1 MQRKNV
7 FKMTSLLLILTLVFS
22 LVGCAGQKPAAPEA
36 APEVPQE
43 KIILKFGELNPDTH
57 VMTIAIR
64 EFARVVKEKSEG
76 RIEVEVFPSGQLG
89 DQQTMIQSL
98 QMGALDIYRTNP
110 SFLADL
116 GMKQMNVYHLPYL
129 FRDVDHCWDVLNGP
143 IGEEFLKL
151 VDNSGTK
158 MTGFGY
164 YAESPR
170 NFFFTKKEVTK
181 ISDMKGLKIRVPES
195 QMYLDVVQAFGAS
208 PTPIAYSELYSALQ
222 TGVVDGAE
230 NPLTGYHTNKFF
242 EVAPNYTI
250 DGHELAPSVIIFSEL
265 TWNKLS
271 AEDQKLLSD
280 AFRESEKFMRNLSS
294 QKDEEAIAD
303 MKAAGVKIL
312 EVENQQEWV
321 DAVKPLYEK
330 YGKEYLSVIERIQN
344 TK

>member
-7 FKMTSLLLILTLVFS
+7 FRWTSLFLILTLVLS
-22 LVGCAGQKPAAPEA
+22 LAACGGQKPAATEA
-36 APEVPQE
+36 PQEKPQE

-57 VMTIAIR
+57 VMTIAMR
-64 EFARVVKEKSEG
+64 EFARIIKEKSEG

-98 QMGALDIYRTNP
+98 QMGALDLYRTNP

-143 IGEEFLKL
+143 IGEEFLEL
-151 VDNSGTK
+151 VDESGTK
-158 MTGFGY
+158 MIGFGY
-164 YAESPR
+164 YAESAR
-170 NFFFTKKEVTK
+170 NFFFTKKEVSK

-195 QMYLDVVQAFGAS
+195 QMYLDVVEAFGAS
-208 PTPIAYSELYSALQ
+208 PTPIAYAELYSALQ

-230 NPLTGYHTNKFF
+230 NPLTGYHTNKFY
-242 EVAPNYTI
+242 EVGPYYTL
-250 DGHELAPSVIIFSEL
+250 DGHELAPSVILFSEL

-271 AEDQKLLSD
+271 AEDQKMLRE
-280 AFRESEKFMRNLSS
+280 AFKESEKFMRTLSTE
-294 QKDEEAIAD
+294 KDQEAIAD

-330 YGKEYLSVIERIQN
+330 YGKDYLDVIQRIQN